1 MTVLEESIKEKSE
14 CVNYELLQKLVAMIA
29 DGRCTI
35 EDAREELELNPQ
47 AFIEKI
53 LKDM

>member
-14 CVNYELLQKLVAMIA
+14 CVNYELLRKLVVMIA
-29 DGRCTI
+29 EGRCTI